1 MKNIYK
7 IILMLSIFL
16 AACSTI
22 TPRWESNYTYSGVR
36 ISVIDIKEWEVE
48 KVGLKVSVL
57 AEASKFFAPMKKL
70 RHRVLWY
77 KTDGQPIKT
86 TLSYWQKLSLKR
98 GARQEL
104 VYIAPS
110 LEASSYLIEF
120 EDL

>member
-22 TPRWESNYTYSGVR
+22 TTPWDSKYTYSGDR
-36 ISVIDIKEWEVE
+36 ISVIDIKEWEVK

-57 AEASKFFAPMKKL
+57 VEASKFLAPMKKL

-77 KTDGQPIKT
+77 KTDGQPITT
-86 TLSYWQKLSLKR
+86 TLSYWQKSFLKR